1 MHRQSRLVR
10 IAIVAIGLFVGRAP
24 LAAQSSYEQLQ
35 TFSSIINQIR
45 LNYVDSVTYA
55 ELVHAAIDGV
65 LASLDPHSRFET
77 LSEDERKK
85 AYEAG
90 EVAGTGI
97 VLEDVDDVPTV
108 LTVLSGSPAARAGV
122 QAGDRL
128 LTINDTSVAGLRA
141 EAIQLR
147 LLGEKGSKARITIER
162 GPRLSP
168 QTITVSVKHDF
179 IKPRSVS
186 RVRMLDA
193 STGYLRLEGFEEKGG
208 HEVSDAFR
216 KLKGDGAQRVVLDLR
231 GNPGGLV
238 FAAVDI
244 ASLFFKKGT
253 LVFRTEGR
261 IRSANREYN
270 TEKDGAFSDMPLVVL
285 VDHGSASAAEALAAS
300 LQDHDRALLLGRR
313 TFGKALMQQALPVPP
328 QGDMVWLTV
337 GHVVTPSGRV
347 IQREYHGL
355 KTEQYYSFAGKSG
368 AEQDTLKTYQ
378 TEHGRSVRG
387 GGGIVPDI
395 TLPEPVML
403 PPWFFAASDSGFDT
417 AVSDSVAATL
427 PKDPAARLKWFDA
440 VSEWQASLVK
450 PFLDRVHS
458 RLQVTA
464 EPDSALAARLGRI
477 LAYRVTEVRWG
488 PDALED
494 ILLRNDPDIR
504 AASNYSSRIS
514 EELTA
519 KH

>member
-1 MHRQSRLVR
+1 MHRQSRLVQ
-10 IAIVAIGLFVGRAP
+10 IAIVLIGLLIGRAP

-65 LASLDPHSRFET
+65 LTSLDPHSRFET
-77 LSEDERKK
+77 FSEDERKK

-128 LTINDTSVAGLRA
+128 LSVNDTSVAGLRA

-162 GPRLSP
+162 GPRLSS

-186 RVRMLDA
+186 MVRMLDA
-193 STGYLRLEGFEEKGG
+193 STGYVRLEGFEEKGG
-208 HEVSDAFR
+208 HEMSDALR

-270 TEKDGAFSDMPLVVL
+270 TDKDGAFSDMPLVVL

-347 IQREYHGL
+347 IQRAYHGL

-395 TLPEPVML
+395 TLAEPVLL

-440 VSEWQASLVK
+440 VPEWQTGLVK

-458 RLQVTA
+458 RLQITA

-488 PDALED
+488 PDAVEE
-494 ILLRNDPDIR
+494 IALRNDPDLR
-504 AASNYSSRIS
+504 AASNYTNRIG
-514 EELTA
+514 EELSGR
-519 KH
+519 H

>member
-1 MHRQSRLVR
+1 MHRQSRLVQ
-10 IAIVAIGLFVGRAP
+10 IAIVVVGLLIGRAP

-65 LASLDPHSRFET
+65 LTSLDPHSRFET

-108 LTVLSGSPAARAGV
+108 LTVVSGSPAARAGV

-128 LTINDTSVAGLRA
+128 LSINDTSVAGLRA
-141 EAIQLR
+141 ETIQLR

-162 GPRLSP
+162 GPKLSP
-168 QTITVSVKHDF
+168 QTVTVSVKHDF

-186 RVRMLDA
+186 MVRMLDA
-193 STGYLRLEGFEEKGG
+193 STGYVRLEGFEEKGG

-347 IQREYHGL
+347 IQRAYHGL
-355 KTEQYYSFAGKSG
+355 KTEQYYSFAGRSG

-395 TLPEPVML
+395 TSPEPVLL

-417 AVSDSVAATL
+417 AVSDSVAATH
-427 PKDPAARLKWFDA
+427 PSSAA
-440 VSEWQASLVK
+440 
-450 PFLDRVHS
+450 
-458 RLQVTA
+458 
-464 EPDSALAARLGRI
+464 
-477 LAYRVTEVRWG
+477 
-488 PDALED
+488 
-494 ILLRNDPDIR
+494 
-504 AASNYSSRIS
+504 
-514 EELTA
+514 
-519 KH
+519 

>member
-1 MHRQSRLVR
+1 MHRQSRLVQ
-10 IAIVAIGLFVGRAP
+10 IAIVVVGLLIGRAP

-65 LASLDPHSRFET
+65 LTSLDPHSRFET

-108 LTVLSGSPAARAGV
+108 LTVVSGSPAARAGV

-128 LTINDTSVAGLRA
+128 LSINDTSVAGLRA
-141 EAIQLR
+141 ETIQLR

-162 GPRLSP
+162 GPKLSP
-168 QTITVSVKHDF
+168 QTVTVSVKHDF

-186 RVRMLDA
+186 MVRMLDA
-193 STGYLRLEGFEEKGG
+193 STGYVRLEGFEEKGG
-208 HEVSDAFR
+208 HEVSDGFR

-347 IQREYHGL
+347 IQRAYHGL
-355 KTEQYYSFAGKSG
+355 KTEQYYSFAGRSG

-395 TLPEPVML
+395 TLSEPVML

-427 PKDPAARLKWFDA
+427 PKDPAARAKWFDA
-440 VSEWQASLVK
+440 VSEWQTSLVK

-464 EPDSALAARLGRI
+464 EPDSALAGRLGRI

-504 AASNYSSRIS
+504 AASNYTNRIS
-514 EELTA
+514 EELSG